1 MLKHNPS
8 KPKTEKR
15 EKTELLWHF
24 LEGSKRFFALS
35 ILSAAITAL
44 ADMIQPQI
52 IRAAVDNAIGGKP
65 STFSA
70 PVMRLVDAAGGFA
83 YLGKHLW
90 IMGLAM
96 LLLSVVGGA
105 FQFLR
110 GKWMAEASESIAK
123 TMRDKL
129 YRHLQTL
136 PFDYH
141 VKAETGLSLI
151 HI

>member
-90 IMGLAM
+90 IMGLAIVIVAAVQVASRY
-96 LLLSVVGGA
+96 LLPGQQHQG
-105 FQFLR
+105 LR
-110 GKWMAEASESIAK
+110 NPGQEHAGQAVQS
-123 TMRDKL
+123 
-129 YRHLQTL
+129 H
-136 PFDYH
+136 
-141 VKAETGLSLI
+141 
-151 HI
+151 

>member
-90 IMGLAM
+90 IMGLAI
-96 LLLSVVGGA
+96 VIVA
-105 FQFLR
+105 AVQV
-110 GKWMAEASESIAK
+110 ASRNPGQEHAGQAVQS
-123 TMRDKL
+123 
-129 YRHLQTL
+129 H
-136 PFDYH
+136 
-141 VKAETGLSLI
+141 
-151 HI
+151 